1 VFYGDCVAGAD
12 EASAPTLLQLGPISA
27 VPPCSHAETFAFHCL
42 DTTYR
47 LAKTNM
53 EYVIGLTLAVAVALF
68 ASVVGLARERSFF
81 ATVLIVVGSY
91 YGLFAAMGASSR
103 TLLAEIIVAGIFLLF
118 AVLGF
123 KGNLWLLAVGLVGHG
138 IFDSVHH
145 YLIDNP
151 GVPRW
156 WPGFCLAFD
165 AAFGVLLGLRL
176 IRQPRL
182 SDAKAQTPP
191 SM

>member
-1 VFYGDCVAGAD
+1 VFYGECVAGAD
-12 EASAPTLLQLGPISA
+12 EASAPTLLQLAPISA
-27 VPPCSHAETFAFHCL
+27 VPPWSHAETFAFHRL

-91 YGLFAAMGASSR
+91 YVLFAAMGASSR

-182 SDAKAQTPP
+182 SDPKAQTPP